1 MTNVTVRKQYGAAI
15 VTLPREVL
23 EKLHIKVGSKLDFD
37 VSDGVLT
44 VRPAAKSRRYSITE
58 FLQGALQGAVTA

>member
-1 MTNVTVRKQYGAAI
+1 MTTVTVRKQSGAAV

-23 EKLHIKVGSKLDFD
+23 EMLHIEIGSKLDFD

-44 VRPAAKSRRYSITE
+44 VRPAAKSRRYSVTE
-58 FLQGALQGAVTA
+58 FLQGTLQGTVTA